1 MEEESTARLASLVA
15 AFAKS
20 NYGQDDDPE
29 IGVGSLAM
37 QAIDSPTNSD
47 ASIEDLKLSLIHG
60 SSVAL
65 SRKKDKEK
73 LLLMQTLPYLMWR
86 SATNLFR
93 QPVACSSRITQAVF
107 FALILGCFYAPVGH
121 DQNSIQN
128 RIGNL
133 YQTTSI
139 CFIGMLGCIAIF
151 PEERNVFLREYADG
165 GYSLVGFIMTYF
177 ALAIPFAI
185 FSAFLF
191 SLVMTYAIGLKPS
204 LYALGIFTYC
214 VFCFIFV
221 GECVGVTFC
230 AVFMHVGLSVNIMS
244 VVISVFSKSIDS
256 IVYLSSY

>member
-1 MEEESTARLASLVA
+1 MESESRARLTALVVA
-15 AFAKS
+15 YANTICVGRDTFV
-20 NYGQDDDPE
+20 PE
-29 IGVGSLAM
+29 
-37 QAIDSPTNSD
+37 SPTLTHRSGD
-47 ASIEDLKLSLIHG
+47 EDLTLSLIHENAVKLT
-60 SSVAL
+60 ST
-65 SRKKDKEK
+65 KKNSKR
-73 LLLMQTLPYLMWR
+73 LIQTLPYLMWR

-177 ALAIPFAI
+177 ILAIPFAI

-191 SLVMTYAIGLKPS
+191 SLVMTYAIGLKPTI
-204 LYALGIFTYC
+204 YALGMFTYC

-244 VVISVFSKSIDS
+244 VVISVFSK
-256 IVYLSSY
+256 